1 VFLQDLLRELR
12 IEPSDEPL
20 AARARAHRVGH
31 PTRTCPADEPADLPL
46 LTIRAAVYE
55 DDDCLLRARQLKE
68 AIGVGSAW
76 GAECLDHVPIAE
88 KEIVVDHRKLH
99 PLVLKP
105 EDIEGLR
112 LADMLTGVCM
122 IEISS
127 MHGVHPCES

>member
-1 VFLQDLLRELR
+1 MFLQDLLRKPGV
-12 IEPSDEPL
+12 EPGDKPL
-20 AARARAHRVGH
+20 APQTRAHRLGH
-31 PTRTCPADEPADLPL
+31 PTRTRPADEPADLPL

-55 DDDCLLRARQLKE
+55 DDDCLLRAQQLKE

-76 GAECLDHVPIAE
+76 GAERLDNVPVAE
-88 KEIVVDHRKLH
+88 KEIVVDHRELH
-99 PLVLKP
+99 PLVPKP